1 VEQLKSRK
9 LWVTIVSGILVT
21 LGQQFGLELDGEQ
34 LISLGLMVAAYIG
47 GQAAVDHAKVKAEVA
62 AGVDQL
68 KLEANT
74 IIAALTAKL
83 QEVSVAPA
91 PSVPDANT
99 ELA

>member
-1 VEQLKSRK
+1 
-9 LWVTIVSGILVT
+9 VT

-34 LISLGLMVAAYIG
+34 LISLGLVVATYIG

-83 QEVSVAPA
+83 QEVSAGPN
-91 PSVPDANT
+91 PTVPTAGVVDANT

>member
-1 VEQLKSRK
+1 VERLVSRK
-9 LWVTIVSGILVT
+9 LWVTIISGILVT

-34 LISLGLMVAAYIG
+34 LISLGLMVAAYVG
-47 GQAAVDHAKVKAEVA
+47 GQAVVDQAKVKAEVA

-83 QEVSVAPA
+83 QEVSVAP
-91 PSVPDANT
+91 PSSGVDANT